1 LSKQYFENNDLLASN
16 EQIITYYYKQF
27 IIELF
32 SDAGVFSVKQ
42 VDFGTNLLIKNVIL
56 PENCTKIL
64 DVGCGYGPIGITL
77 AKANPKVYVHMID
90 VNLRA
95 IDLAK
100 RNAEHN
106 NLKNA
111 EIWESDLYTTVEGKY
126 DLIIS
131 NPPIRAGKKVVHGVF
146 EGAINYLKPYGELWI
161 VIQKKQGAPSAYSK
175 LTSVFDHVEII
186 AKEKGYWIIKAKH
199 NGENKNGQV

>member
-1 LSKQYFENNDLLASN
+1 MSKQYFENNDLLASN

-95 IDLAK
+95 IDLRK

-111 EIWESDLYTTVEGKY
+111 EIWESDLYTTVEEIRSHY
-126 DLIIS
+126 S
-131 NPPIRAGKKVVHGVF
+131 NPPIRAGKKLSMSIRRGNKLF
-146 EGAINYLKPYGELWI
+146 KTIWGAMDCHSKETRRAERLLKVDFLI
-161 VIQKKQGAPSAYSK
+161 
-175 LTSVFDHVEII
+175 
-186 AKEKGYWIIKAKH
+186 
-199 NGENKNGQV
+199 

>member
-1 LSKQYFENNDLLASN
+1 MSKQYFENNDLLASK
-16 EQIITYYYKQF
+16 EHIITYYYKQF
-27 IIELF
+27 NIELF

-42 VDFGTNLLIKNVIL
+42 VDFGSSLLIKNVVL

-95 IDLAK
+95 IDLTK

-106 NLKNA
+106 QLKNVTV
-111 EIWESDLYTTVEGKY
+111 WESDLYEKVEGKY

-131 NPPIRAGKKVVHGVF
+131 NPPIRAGKKIVHGIF
-146 EGAINYLKPYGELWI
+146 EGATEHLKPHGELWI
-161 VIQKKQGAPSAYSK
+161 VVQKKQGAPSAYEK
-175 LTSVFDHVEII
+175 LATLFPEMEII
-186 AKEKGYWIIKAKH
+186 AKEKGYWIIKAGFQNQK
-199 NGENKNGQV
+199 